1 MKRAIVFDVNE
12 TLLDLKS
19 LDPIFERLFGNAERR
34 REWFTQM
41 LQSAFVSTITGSYAS
56 FAETG
61 QAALSVLAQRHGR
74 ELTDADRDELA
85 HSMTHLSA
93 YPEVAES
100 LRQLKQARFSMASLT
115 NSTLIVAEQQLTHA
129 GLRNLFDQVLSADE
143 VRRLKPAPEPY
154 RFAAKRLGVSC
165 AQIRMV
171 AAHGWDIAGAI
182 NAGCATAFV
191 ARPDQFLDPLVPAP
205 EIVGANL
212 HEVIAR
218 IIEVDQPRN

>member
-41 LQSAFVSTITGSYAS
+41 LQTAFVSTIIGSYAS

-61 QAALSVLAQRHGR
+61 QAALSVLAQRHGHQ
-74 ELTDADRDELA
+74 LIDTDRDELA
-85 HSMTHLSA
+85 HGMTHLAA
-93 YPEVAES
+93 YPEVADS
-100 LRQLKQARFSMASLT
+100 LRQLKQAGFSIASLT
-115 NSTLIVAEQQLTHA
+115 NSTLAVVEQQLTQV
-129 GLRNLFDQVLSADE
+129 GLRDLFDHVLSADE

-154 RFAAKRLGVSC
+154 LFAAERLSVSC

-171 AAHGWDIAGAI
+171 AAHGWDIAGAT

-191 ARPDQFLDPLVPAP
+191 ARPGQFLDPLVPAP
-205 EIVGANL
+205 EIVGADL

-218 IIEVDQPRN
+218 IIEVDQPRD